1 MKRIIIDPKE
11 PSQINTNI
19 NEIEILKQLNFPHL
33 IRYYKSF
40 VHKNT
45 LSNQPLLE
53 SLIIKANE
61 DKNNIICENLN
72 KYTPYDEYIITEN
85 LLNDY
90 YDFQKRTYEMFYD
103 DNDITMEQFISF
115 IQDCIK
121 FEPLDMTLE
130 AAGRNMT
137 RNAQKKLR
145 KINNKVN
152 GSRNTLGKNLNR
164 LDDKASDIVNRKLDS
179 IINTGRDLAREK
191 MVEGRPQV
199 KISRFIRNGILGLAS
214 ASGAVALLGPAT
226 GAIIVA
232 IGLLCRQNL
241 KKNTEKREKKR
252 LLLEL
257 ETELKLTKEKIEDAK
272 SENDKKKKYQLM
284 RIESTLE
291 KEITRIKYGLRYY

>member
-1 MKRIIIDPKE
+1 MKFHIDTNKVLNMQSEKSKQKE
-11 PSQINTNI
+11 IKNNSV
-19 NEIEILKQLNFPHL
+19 
-33 IRYYKSF
+33 

-53 SLIIKANE
+53 SLIIKSNE

-85 LLNDY
+85 MLNDY

-152 GSRNTLGKNLNR
+152 GKRNTVTKNLRR
-164 LDDKASDIVNRKLDS
+164 LDDKASDVVNRKLDS

-191 MVEGRPQV
+191 IVEGRPAV
-199 KISRFIRNGILGLAS
+199 KISRFIRNGIMALA
-214 ASGAVALLGPAT
+214 AGTGAVSLLGPA
-226 GAIIVA
+226 AAAVIVA
-232 IGLLCRQNL
+232 IGLYC
-241 KKNTEKREKKR
+241 KKNLTKKTEEREKKR
-252 LLLEL
+252 ILLEL
-257 ETELKLTKEKIEDAK
+257 ETNLKITREKIEDAK
-272 SENDKKKKYQLM
+272 AENDRKKKYQLM
-284 RIESTLE
+284 RIEATLE
-291 KEITRIKYGLRYY
+291 KEITRIKYGLRY

>member
-1 MKRIIIDPKE
+1 MKFHIDTNKVLNMQSEKSKQKE
-11 PSQINTNI
+11 IKN
-19 NEIEILKQLNFPHL
+19 
-33 IRYYKSF
+33 KSI
-40 VHKNT
+40 VHENT

-85 LLNDY
+85 MLNDY

-152 GSRNTLGKNLNR
+152 GKRNTVTKNLRR
-164 LDDKASDIVNRKLDS
+164 LDDKASDVVNRKLDS

-191 MVEGRPQV
+191 IVEGRPAV
-199 KISRFIRNGILGLAS
+199 KISRFIRNGIMALA
-214 ASGAVALLGPAT
+214 AGTGAVSLLGPA
-226 GAIIVA
+226 AAAVIVA
-232 IGLLCRQNL
+232 IGLYCKRNL
-241 KKNTEKREKKR
+241 TKKTEEREKKR
-252 LLLEL
+252 ILLDL
-257 ETELKLTKEKIEDAK
+257 ETNLKLTREKIEDAK
-272 SENDKKKKYQLM
+272 AENDRKKKYQLM
-284 RIESTLE
+284 RIEATLE
-291 KEITRIKYGLRYY
+291 KEITRIKYGLRY

>member
-1 MKRIIIDPKE
+1 MKFHIDTNKVLNMQSEKSKQKE
-11 PSQINTNI
+11 IKNKSIVHENTI
-19 NEIEILKQLNFPHL
+19 
-33 IRYYKSF
+33 
-40 VHKNT
+40 
-45 LSNQPLLE
+45 SNQPLLE
-53 SLIIKANE
+53 SLIIKSNE

-85 LLNDY
+85 LLNYY

-152 GSRNTLGKNLNR
+152 GKRNTVTKNLRR
-164 LDDKASDIVNRKLDS
+164 LDDKASDVVNRKLDS

-191 MVEGRPQV
+191 IVEGRPAI
-199 KISRFIRNGILGLAS
+199 KISRFIRNGIMALA
-214 ASGAVALLGPAT
+214 AGTGAVSLLGPA
-226 GAIIVA
+226 AAAVIVA
-232 IGLLCRQNL
+232 IGLYCKRNL
-241 KKNTEKREKKR
+241 TKKTEEREKKR
-252 LLLEL
+252 ILLDL
-257 ETELKLTKEKIEDAK
+257 ETNLKITREKIEDAK
-272 SENDKKKKYQLM
+272 AENDRKKKYQLM
-284 RIESTLE
+284 RIEATLE
-291 KEITRIKYGLRYY
+291 KEITRIKYGLRY

>member
-1 MKRIIIDPKE
+1 MKFHIDTNKVLNMQSEKSKQKE
-11 PSQINTNI
+11 IKNNSVVENT
-19 NEIEILKQLNFPHL
+19 
-33 IRYYKSF
+33 
-40 VHKNT
+40 V
-45 LSNQPLLE
+45 SNQPLLE

-152 GSRNTLGKNLNR
+152 GKRNSVTKNLRR
-164 LDDKASDIVNRKLDS
+164 LDDKASDVVNRKLDS

-191 MVEGRPQV
+191 IVEGRPAV
-199 KISRFIRNGILGLAS
+199 KISRFIRNGIMALA
-214 ASGAVALLGPAT
+214 AGTGAVSLLGPA
-226 GAIIVA
+226 AAAVIVA
-232 IGLLCRQNL
+232 IGLYCKRNL
-241 KKNTEKREKKR
+241 TKKTEEREKKR
-252 LLLEL
+252 ILLDL
-257 ETELKLTKEKIEDAK
+257 ETNLKITREKIEDAK
-272 SENDKKKKYQLM
+272 AENDRKKKYQLM
-284 RIESTLE
+284 RIEATLE
-291 KEITRIKYGLRYY
+291 KEITRIKYGLRY

>member
-1 MKRIIIDPKE
+1 MKFHIDTNKVIAMQSEKAKQKELKKSEIVQEQIIPE
-11 PSQINTNI
+11 
-19 NEIEILKQLNFPHL
+19 
-33 IRYYKSF
+33 
-40 VHKNT
+40 
-45 LSNQPLLE
+45 QPLLDTLLY
-53 SLIIKANE
+53 SI
-61 DKNNIICENLN
+61 DKEMENIVCENLN
-72 KYTPYDEYIITEN
+72 KYTPYEEYIVNEEM
-85 LLNDY
+85 LNDY
-90 YDFQKRTYEMFYD
+90 YDFQKRTYKMFYD

-121 FEPLDMTLE
+121 FEPLDITIE

-199 KISRFIRNGILGLAS
+199 KISRFIRNGIMGLAA
-214 ASGAVALLGPAT
+214 ASGSVALFGPAT

-232 IGLLCRQNL
+232 IGLLCKQNL

-257 ETELKLTKEKIEDAK
+257 ETELKLTREKIEDAK
-272 SENDKKKKYQLM
+272 GENDKKKKYQLM

>member
-1 MKRIIIDPKE
+1 MKFHIDANKVLNMQSEKSKQKE
-11 PSQINTNI
+11 IKNNSVVENT
-19 NEIEILKQLNFPHL
+19 
-33 IRYYKSF
+33 
-40 VHKNT
+40 V
-45 LSNQPLLE
+45 SNQPLLE

-152 GSRNTLGKNLNR
+152 GKRNTVTKNLRR
-164 LDDKASDIVNRKLDS
+164 LDDKASDVVNRKLDS

-191 MVEGRPQV
+191 IVEGRPAV
-199 KISRFIRNGILGLAS
+199 KISRFIRNGIMALA
-214 ASGAVALLGPAT
+214 AGTGAVSLLGPA
-226 GAIIVA
+226 AAAVIVA
-232 IGLLCRQNL
+232 IGLYCKRNL
-241 KKNTEKREKKR
+241 TKKTEEREKKR
-252 LLLEL
+252 ILLDL
-257 ETELKLTKEKIEDAK
+257 ETNLKLTREKIEDAK
-272 SENDKKKKYQLM
+272 AENDRKKKYQLM
-284 RIESTLE
+284 RIEATLE
-291 KEITRIKYGLRYY
+291 KEITRIKYGLRY

>member
-1 MKRIIIDPKE
+1 MKFHID
-11 PSQINTNI
+11 TNK
-19 NEIEILKQLNFPHL
+19 ILNIQSEKTKQKDIDN
-33 IRYYKSF
+33 ISDDI
-40 VHKNT
+40 T
-45 LSNQPLLE
+45 LE
-53 SLIIKANE
+53 SIIHESDENKRS
-61 DKNNIICENLN
+61 IICENLN
-72 KYTPYDEYIITEN
+72 KYTPYDEYIITES

-152 GSRNTLGKNLNR
+152 GKRNTVTKNLRR
-164 LDDKASDIVNRKLDS
+164 LDDKASDVVNRKLDS

-191 MVEGRPQV
+191 IVEGRPAV
-199 KISRFIRNGILGLAS
+199 KISRFIRNGIMALA
-214 ASGAVALLGPAT
+214 AGTGAVSLLGPA
-226 GAIIVA
+226 AAAVIVA
-232 IGLLCRQNL
+232 IGLYCKRNL
-241 KKNTEKREKKR
+241 TKKTEEREKKR
-252 LLLEL
+252 ILLDL
-257 ETELKLTKEKIEDAK
+257 ETNLKITREKIEDAK
-272 SENDKKKKYQLM
+272 AENDRKKKYQLM
-284 RIESTLE
+284 RIEATLD

>member
-1 MKRIIIDPKE
+1 MKFHIDTDKVLNMQSEKSKQKE
-11 PSQINTNI
+11 IKN
-19 NEIEILKQLNFPHL
+19 
-33 IRYYKSF
+33 KSI
-40 VHKNT
+40 VHENT

-152 GSRNTLGKNLNR
+152 GKRNTVTKNLRR
-164 LDDKASDIVNRKLDS
+164 LDDKASDVVNRKLDS

-191 MVEGRPQV
+191 IVEGRPAV
-199 KISRFIRNGILGLAS
+199 KISRFIRNGIMALA
-214 ASGAVALLGPAT
+214 AGTGAVSLLGPA
-226 GAIIVA
+226 AAAVIVA
-232 IGLLCRQNL
+232 IGLYCKRNL
-241 KKNTEKREKKR
+241 TKKTEEREKKR
-252 LLLEL
+252 ILLDL
-257 ETELKLTKEKIEDAK
+257 ETNLKLTREKIEDAK
-272 SENDKKKKYQLM
+272 AENDRKKKYQLM
-284 RIESTLE
+284 RIEATLE
-291 KEITRIKYGLRYY
+291 KEITRIKYGLRY

>member
-1 MKRIIIDPKE
+1 MKFHIDTNKVLNMQSEKSKQKE
-11 PSQINTNI
+11 IKNNSV
-19 NEIEILKQLNFPHL
+19 
-33 IRYYKSF
+33 

-85 LLNDY
+85 MLNDY

-152 GSRNTLGKNLNR
+152 GKRNTVTKNLRR
-164 LDDKASDIVNRKLDS
+164 LDDKASDVVNRKLDS

-191 MVEGRPQV
+191 IVEGRPAV
-199 KISRFIRNGILGLAS
+199 KISRFIRNGIMALA
-214 ASGAVALLGPAT
+214 AGTGAVSLLGPA
-226 GAIIVA
+226 AAAVIVA
-232 IGLLCRQNL
+232 IGLYCKRNL
-241 KKNTEKREKKR
+241 TKKTEEREKKR
-252 LLLEL
+252 ILLDL
-257 ETELKLTKEKIEDAK
+257 ETNLKLTREKIEDAK
-272 SENDKKKKYQLM
+272 AENDRKKKYQLM
-284 RIESTLE
+284 RIEATLE

>member
-1 MKRIIIDPKE
+1 MKFHIDTNKVLAMQSEKTKQKELKKSEIVQEQIIPE
-11 PSQINTNI
+11 
-19 NEIEILKQLNFPHL
+19 
-33 IRYYKSF
+33 
-40 VHKNT
+40 
-45 LSNQPLLE
+45 QPLLDTLLY
-53 SLIIKANE
+53 SI
-61 DKNNIICENLN
+61 DKERENIVCENLN
-72 KYTPYDEYIITEN
+72 KYTPYEEYIVNEEI
-85 LLNDY
+85 LNDY

-152 GSRNTLGKNLNR
+152 GKRNTVTKNLRR
-164 LDDKASDIVNRKLDS
+164 LDDKASDVVNRKLDS

-191 MVEGRPQV
+191 IVEGRPAV
-199 KISRFIRNGILGLAS
+199 KISRFIRNGIMALA
-214 ASGAVALLGPAT
+214 GATGAATLLGPA
-226 GAIIVA
+226 AAAVVVA
-232 IGLLCRQNL
+232 IGLYC
-241 KKNTEKREKKR
+241 KKNLTKKTEEREKKR
-252 LLLEL
+252 ILLEL
-257 ETELKLTKEKIEDAK
+257 ETDLKLTREKIEDAK
-272 SENDKKKKYQLM
+272 AENDKKKKYQLM

>member
-1 MKRIIIDPKE
+1 MKFHIDTNKVLAMQSEKSKQKE
-11 PSQINTNI
+11 IKNNSV
-19 NEIEILKQLNFPHL
+19 
-33 IRYYKSF
+33 
-40 VHKNT
+40 VHENT

-85 LLNDY
+85 MLNDY

-152 GSRNTLGKNLNR
+152 GKRNTVTKNLRR
-164 LDDKASDIVNRKLDS
+164 LDDKASDVVNRKLDS

-191 MVEGRPQV
+191 IVEGRPAV
-199 KISRFIRNGILGLAS
+199 KISRFIRNGIMALA
-214 ASGAVALLGPAT
+214 AGTGAVSLLGPA
-226 GAIIVA
+226 AAAVIVA
-232 IGLLCRQNL
+232 IGLYCKRNL
-241 KKNTEKREKKR
+241 TKKTEEREKKR
-252 LLLEL
+252 ILLDL
-257 ETELKLTKEKIEDAK
+257 ETNLKLTREKIEDAK
-272 SENDKKKKYQLM
+272 AENDRKKKYQLM
-284 RIESTLE
+284 RIEATLE

>member
-1 MKRIIIDPKE
+1 MQSEKAKQKELKKSEIVQEQIIPE
-11 PSQINTNI
+11 
-19 NEIEILKQLNFPHL
+19 
-33 IRYYKSF
+33 
-40 VHKNT
+40 
-45 LSNQPLLE
+45 QPLLDTLLY
-53 SLIIKANE
+53 SI
-61 DKNNIICENLN
+61 DKERENIVCENLN
-72 KYTPYDEYIITEN
+72 KYTPYEEYIVNEEM
-85 LLNDY
+85 LNDY

-121 FEPLDMTLE
+121 FEPLDITIE

-199 KISRFIRNGILGLAS
+199 KISRFIRNGIMGLAA
-214 ASGAVALLGPAT
+214 ASGSVALFGPAT

-232 IGLLCRQNL
+232 IGLLCKQNL

-257 ETELKLTKEKIEDAK
+257 ETELKLTREKIEDAK
-272 SENDKKKKYQLM
+272 GENDKKKKYQLM

>member
-1 MKRIIIDPKE
+1 MKFHIDTNKVLNMQSEKSKQKE
-11 PSQINTNI
+11 IKNNSVVENT
-19 NEIEILKQLNFPHL
+19 
-33 IRYYKSF
+33 
-40 VHKNT
+40 V
-45 LSNQPLLE
+45 SNQPLLE

-152 GSRNTLGKNLNR
+152 GKRNTVTKNLRR
-164 LDDKASDIVNRKLDS
+164 LDDKASDVVNRKLDS

-191 MVEGRPQV
+191 IVEGRPAV
-199 KISRFIRNGILGLAS
+199 KISRFIRNGIMALA
-214 ASGAVALLGPAT
+214 AGTGAVSLLGPA
-226 GAIIVA
+226 AAAVIVA
-232 IGLLCRQNL
+232 IGLYCKRNL
-241 KKNTEKREKKR
+241 TKKTEEREKKR
-252 LLLEL
+252 ILLDL
-257 ETELKLTKEKIEDAK
+257 ETNLKLTREKIEDAK
-272 SENDKKKKYQLM
+272 AENDRKKKYQLM
-284 RIESTLE
+284 RIEATLE
-291 KEITRIKYGLRYY
+291 KEITRIKYGLRY